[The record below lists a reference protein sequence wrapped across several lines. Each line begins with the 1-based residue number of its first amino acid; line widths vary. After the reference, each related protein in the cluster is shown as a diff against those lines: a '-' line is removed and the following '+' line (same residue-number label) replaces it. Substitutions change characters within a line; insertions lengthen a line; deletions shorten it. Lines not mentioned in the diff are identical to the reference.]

1 MFTIASSPSKTKN
14 DMGTPREPP
23 PAKYFVALL
32 SSNSQLLT
40 AVEADLM
47 PIFGAVDG
55 RSEILPWNVSRYY
68 EDEMGAGL
76 LRRFVS
82 FMPLTS
88 PGKLAEMKLQTQQV
102 EAKYRGRESS
112 SEERRV
118 NVDPG
123 YCEAGKVVLASTKN
137 ANHRIYLHSGIFAES
152 TLLYY
157 EGGFHSG
164 LRTYADY
171 RWPEALCFFNS
182 LRAVYL
188 DQLRQ
193 LG

>member
-1 MFTIASSPSKTKN
+1 
-14 DMGTPREPP
+14 MGTPREPP

-32 SSNSQLLT
+32 SSESSLLT
-40 AVEADLM
+40 AVEADLI
-47 PIFGAVDG
+47 PILGAVDG
-55 RSEILPWNVSRYY
+55 RSDVWPWNVSCYY
-68 EDEMGAGL
+68 ENEMGAGL

-82 FMPLTS
+82 FLPLMS
-88 PGKLAEMKLQTQQV
+88 PGKLAEIKLQTQRV
-102 EAKYRGRESS
+102 EAKYRGRKPSREG
-112 SEERRV
+112 RRV

-123 YCEAGKVVLASTKN
+123 YCEAGKVVLGSTKS
-137 ANHRIYLHSGIFAES
+137 ANHRIYLHSGIFAET

-157 EGGFHSG
+157 EGAFHDG

-171 RWPEALCFFNS
+171 RWPESLCFFTS
-182 LRAVYL
+182 LRGVYM